1 MYAFKGKTSRCL
13 NSKRETAEF
22 IIGGSHPDEALA
34 KFLFHIAMMNG
45 KPDNTYEKYDPSPER
60 WDFDSFEA
68 LEIELLI
75 R

>member
-1 MYAFKGKTSRCL
+1 MLFRS
-13 NSKRETAEF
+13 E
-22 IIGGSHPDEALA
+22 EALA

-45 KPDNTYEKYDPSPER
+45 KPDITYEKYDPSPER

-68 LEIELLI
+68 LEIELLV